1 MKKIFNSFFLT
12 IFAIAFISSAVYP
25 QKRAITLDDLWNM
38 KRVGTAS
45 LSPDGK
51 TIAFTVTTY
60 NMEENKGNSDIY
72 LINTDGSNLR
82 PLKNSPQNEKEP
94 RFSPDGKKIAYTFE
108 GQVWMCNPDGSG
120 EQQLTS
126 IYTKASGYVWSPDG
140 TKLLFTSSVYP
151 DCPNDDCNKV
161 NDKIKSESKVKAS
174 IFDELMFRHWDSW
187 REGLR
192 NHLFLFDLE
201 KKTTIDLTLNSK
213 QDVPPI
219 ALGSDDDYTFSPD
232 EKEIAFTMNPDV
244 KVERSTNNEI
254 YLIKVSDAKAGA
266 KTPFTLIST
275 SKGNDNQPVYSPD
288 GKYIAFRSMARAGFE
303 ADKSRIMLYNRE
315 NKTIKDLT
323 EKIDLSAQE
332 LRWSPDSKYIYFN
345 AQKEINEAVFRI
357 SIADSKLET
366 VFGKHISRNLM
377 VSSDGTTLYFK
388 QQRTNLPDEL
398 FALEIGKLELKQ
410 LTFTNKEL
418 LDKLEMNPLE
428 TFTCKGAD
436 NTPVQSI
443 LLKPPFFD
451 ASKKYPM
458 IFLIHGGPQG
468 AWSDDFHYRWNLQM
482 FAAKGYVVVAPNPR
496 GSTGYGQK
504 FTDQISKDW
513 GGRPYVDLMKSC
525 DYALKT
531 FKFIDPKNTFAAGAS
546 YGGYMINWIAG
557 HTNRF
562 NALVSHDGV
571 FNMESMYG
579 TTDELWFEEWEKGGA
594 PWQNRKLYE
603 KFSPHRY
610 IDKCKTPMLVVQ
622 GAMDFRI
629 SEGQAFELFTS
640 LQRLGIESR
649 LLYFPDE
656 THFVSKPQNSRLWWG
671 TVYDWFNK
679 HKK

>member
-1 MKKIFNSFFLT
+1 MKKIINSFLLTFLT
-12 IFAIAFISSAVYP
+12 AALVSSAVFA
-25 QKRAITLDDLWNM
+25 QKRAITIDDLWNM

-51 TIAFTVTTY
+51 TIAFTVTSY
-60 NMEENKGNSDIY
+60 SMEENKGNSDIY
-72 LINTDGSNLR
+72 LINTDGTNLR
-82 PLKNSPQNEKEP
+82 PLKNSPKNEKEP
-94 RFSPDGKKIAYTFE
+94 QFSPDGKYIAYTFD
-108 GQVWMCNPDGSG
+108 GQVWMCKPDGSG
-120 EQQLTS
+120 EQKLTD
-126 IYTKASGYVWSPDG
+126 IYTKASGFVWSPDG
-140 TKLLFTSSVYP
+140 TKILFTSSVYP
-151 DCPNDDCNKV
+151 ECINDECNKAK
-161 NDKIKSESKVKAS
+161 DKAKEESKVKAS
-174 IFDELMFRHWDSW
+174 IFDELMFRHWDGW

-192 NHLFLFDLE
+192 AHLFLFDLE
-201 KKTTIDLTLNSK
+201 KKTTTDLTLNSK
-213 QDVPPI
+213 QDVPPL
-219 ALGSDDDYTFSPD
+219 ALGSDNDYTFSPD
-232 EKEIAFTMNPDV
+232 GKEVAFTMNPDV

-254 YLIKVSDAKAGA
+254 YIIKLGDVKAGA
-266 KTPFTLIST
+266 VTPATLIST

-303 ADKSRIMLYNRE
+303 ADKSRIMLYDRE
-315 NKTIKDLT
+315 KKTIKDLT
-323 EKIDLSAQE
+323 EKIDLSASE
-332 LRWSPDSKYIYFN
+332 LKWSPDSKYIYFN
-345 AQKEINEAVFRI
+345 AEKEINEAVFKL
-357 SIADSKLET
+357 SITDSKLET
-366 VFGKHISRNLM
+366 VLAKHLNKNLM
-377 VSSDGTTLYFK
+377 VSPDGKTLYFK

-398 FALEIGKLELKQ
+398 FSMEIGKQDFKQ
-410 LTFTNKEL
+410 LTYTNKDL
-418 LDKLEMNPLE
+418 LAQLEMNPLE

-482 FAAKGYVVVAPNPR
+482 FAAKGYVVVATNPR

-504 FTDQISKDW
+504 FTDQISQDW
-513 GGRPYVDLMKSC
+513 GGRPYIDLMKSC

-531 FKFIDPKNTFAAGAS
+531 YKFIDPKNTFAAGAS

-557 HTNRF
+557 HNNRF

-579 TTDELWFEEWEKGGA
+579 TTDELWFEEWEKGGT

-640 LQRLGIESR
+640 LQRLGVESK

-656 THFVSKPQNSRLWWG
+656 THFVQKPQNSRLWWG